1 MWYNYIRNNKNSNNI
16 LLYIVINEVVIVVKL
31 LKKGVTKMSNFDK
44 LRKFLQENDIE
55 LRAVLIFIKEYLKG
69 NSNK

>member
-1 MWYNYIRNNKNSNNI
+1 
-16 LLYIVINEVVIVVKL
+16 
-31 LKKGVTKMSNFDK
+31 MSNFDK

-55 LRAVLIFIKEYLKG
+55 LEAVLILIKEYLKN

>member
-1 MWYNYIRNNKNSNNI
+1 
-16 LLYIVINEVVIVVKL
+16 
-31 LKKGVTKMSNFDK
+31 MSNFDK
-44 LRKFLQENDIE
+44 LCKFLQENDIE